1 MSVYADFSFKCD
13 KAVQVHKHST
23 VRTSHHSLG
32 HDDDIMIT
40 QMTPVTKAGV
50 LSVFTPPGLSSVT
63 DLSHHAFFAV
73 SFDKTVQV
81 RDFARLSGGAIA
93 SNRPLS
99 SHHGCLVHFTQKS
112 AQFNSGHS
120 SSQAS
125 VPLSSS
131 FSTKHKAK
139 TRANSSTVTHKKSV
153 PVPCRYYP
161 IPMEANPISRPSVCD
176 MPPAASALPLTLAER
191 GSFLSSALPLAMGC
205 WNDTPVRTMP
215 SLRAYVMFH
224 SIRATLGGLVIDPLS
239 FDIKTDIA
247 SFCWQGRIE
256 TTKHDYEKAKK
267 TLDAPLGEEPL
278 ITVDI
283 DGLLFVFLAEEVSHH
298 RTFNKTSVSILGRSV
313 TAKLSESYAG
323 HKAVSSAD
331 LYASQIVSEQLEN
344 LPIRAEFLLEDWR
357 IPNGSYTGNGKT
369 PIAICDDIARASGG
383 FLMSH
388 PSEPILTLAPRYKAA
403 AWQLATTQPDRVI
416 GLDAMLSLSITT
428 HQAVRYNTVTLVG
441 DKKGGVVYR
450 EREGRDKDAPTI
462 DSPLYTDKAVFLAA
476 GIAVLSDSGTHST
489 IGVTLPLSKTHGLE
503 LAMLGEIWQIN
514 DTADNGGA
522 YLARVTSVSVQASV
536 QDDVVMVR
544 QTVELDRY
552 DDI

>member
-63 DLSHHAFFAV
+63 DLSHRTFFDV
-73 SFDKTVQV
+73 SADKDVMV
-81 RDFARLSGGAIA
+81 RDFGRLSDTAFVHHEHFLSPAGCVLALNKKSAIFRK
-93 SNRPLS
+93 SGTS
-99 SHHGCLVHFTQKS
+99 TQKTV
-112 AQFNSGHS
+112 A
-120 SSQAS
+120 
-125 VPLSSS
+125 LSSS
-131 FSTKHKAK
+131 TTAQAWAK
-139 TRANSSTVTHKKSV
+139 GVANGILPTCTKSV

-161 IPMEANPISRPSVCD
+161 ISATAAPINRPSVCQL
-176 MPPAASALPLTLAER
+176 PPASSMLPLAMTER
-191 GSFLSSALPLAMGC
+191 GSFLSSALPLTMGC
-205 WNDTPVRTMP
+205 WHDLPTKAVP

-224 SIRATLGGLVIDPLS
+224 TVHATLGGLVIDPIS
-239 FDIKTDIA
+239 FSITTDMS

-256 TTKHDYEKAKK
+256 LGKDDYEKVKDK
-267 TLDAPLGEEPL
+267 FNGEAPL
-278 ITVDI
+278 ITTTID
-283 DGLLFVFLAEEVSHH
+283 DGLLFVFMAEEVSHH
-298 RTFNKTSVSILGRSV
+298 RTFNKTSVVISGRSV
-313 TAKLSESYAG
+313 TARLSQDYAG
-323 HKAVSSAD
+323 HKAVSQAD
-331 LYASQIVSEQLEN
+331 LYASQIISEQLEN
-344 LPIRAEFLLEDWR
+344 LPITADFQLSDWLV
-357 IPNGSYTGNGKT
+357 PSGSYTGNSKT

-403 AWQLATTQPDRVI
+403 AWQLATTQPDRAI

-441 DKKGGVVYR
+441 DKKGGIVYR
-450 EREGRDKDAPTI
+450 EREGRDKDAPTM
-462 DSPLYTDKAVFLAA
+462 DGPLYTDKAVFLAA

-503 LAMLGEIWQIN
+503 LATLGEIWQIN

-522 YLARVTSVSVQASV
+522 YLARVTSVSVQVSV
-536 QDDVVMVR
+536 QDDVVVVR